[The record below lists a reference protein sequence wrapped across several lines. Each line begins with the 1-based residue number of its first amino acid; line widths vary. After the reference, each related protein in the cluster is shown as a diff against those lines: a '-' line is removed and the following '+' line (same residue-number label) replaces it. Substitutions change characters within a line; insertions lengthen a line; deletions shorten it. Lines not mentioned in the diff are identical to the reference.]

1 MAIVVTFPRFLFSLV
16 SIACVSILAVPAHE
30 AAQRP
35 ARPNPHT
42 GSVFRTSH
50 DCMACHNGLTTPTG
64 EDVSIGSSW
73 RASMMANS
81 SRDPYWQASVRRET
95 IDHPSRK
102 EDIEDECSI
111 CHMPMS
117 RADAS
122 AAGRRG
128 RVCAHLPITR
138 GGSLDD
144 ALAADGVSCTLCH
157 QIQRENLGTRE
168 SFTGG
173 FVVDRIVPPELRPI
187 FGPFDIDAGLAS
199 IMHSATGFKP
209 AEAEHVRQSE
219 LCATCHT
226 LYTHARGPR
235 GEVVGE
241 LPEQMP
247 FLEWRQSAFRE
258 ERGCQSCHMPAVEDA
273 TRIASVLGEPRAGLA
288 RHVFRG
294 GNFFMQRLL
303 NRYRAELGVEAP
315 SNELDAAAE
324 GTVRFLRSETA
335 EIGVDLIRATGGRL
349 EFDVTVRNLAG
360 HKLPTGYP
368 SRRVWL
374 HVLVHDSAGR
384 SLFESGALRGNGL
397 IEGNDA
403 DVDAAT
409 YEPHYTEIRRADE
422 VQIYESVM
430 ADAGGRVTT
439 GLLTGVRFVKDNRL
453 LPDGFDK
460 STVEADIAV
469 HGNAVE
475 DADFGGGGDRVRYSV
490 AIADS
495 KGPFSIDVE
504 LRYQPIGFRWA
515 QNLRGYRAKETER
528 FVSYFES
535 MSSGSSEI
543 LVRRRAL
550 AH

>member
-1 MAIVVTFPRFLFSLV
+1 MTFPRFLVSLV
-16 SIACVSILAVPAHE
+16 SMGCVSVLAVPAHE

-42 GSVFRTSH
+42 SSAFQTSH
-50 DCMACHNGLTTPTG
+50 DCIACHNGLTTPAG

-102 EDIEDECSI
+102 DDIEDECSI

-128 RVCAHLPITR
+128 KVFAHLPIGR
-138 GGSLDD
+138 RASLDD

-157 QIQRENLGTRE
+157 QIQRDTLGTRA

-173 FVVDRIVPPELRPI
+173 FVVDRAVPTKVRPI
-187 FGPFDIDAGLAS
+187 FGPFDIDAGRAT
-199 IMHSATGFKP
+199 IMHSASGFKP
-209 AEAEHVRQSE
+209 AEAEHLRQSE

-226 LYTHARGPR
+226 LYTHARGAS

-247 FLEWRQSAFRE
+247 YLEWRQSAFRE
-258 ERGCQSCHMPAVEDA
+258 QRGCQSCHMPAVEDA
-273 TRIASVLGEPRAGLA
+273 TRISSVLGEPRTGLA

-315 SNELDAAAE
+315 SSELDAAARD
-324 GTVRFLRSETA
+324 TLQFLQTETA
-335 EIGVDLIRATGGRL
+335 AIEIEPAGTSGGRL
-349 EFDVTVRNLAG
+349 DFDVTVRNLAG

-384 SLFESGALRGNGL
+384 SLFESGGLRGNGL

-403 DVDAAT
+403 DADAAT
-409 YEPHYTEIRRADE
+409 YEPHYTEIRRADQ

-430 ADAGGRVTT
+430 ADPSGRVTT
-439 GLLTGVRFVKDNRL
+439 GLLTGVSFVKDNRL

-469 HGNAVE
+469 RGHAVE

-490 AIADS
+490 SIADA

-504 LRYQPIGFRWA
+504 LYYQPIGFRWA
-515 QNLRGYRAKETER
+515 QNLRGYGAEETER

-535 MSSGSSEI
+535 MSTGSAEI
-543 LVRRRAL
+543 LARRKATAR
-550 AH
+550 

>member
-1 MAIVVTFPRFLFSLV
+1 MAIVVTFPRLLFSLI
-16 SIACVSILAVPAHE
+16 SMGCVSILAVPAHE

-128 RVCAHLPITR
+128 KVFAHLPIKR
-138 GGSLDD
+138 GRSLDD

-157 QIQRENLGTRE
+157 QIQRDTLGTRA

-173 FVVDRIVPPELRPI
+173 FVVDRAVPTKRPI
-187 FGPFDIDAGLAS
+187 FGPFDVEPGRAT
-199 IMHSATGFKP
+199 IMHSASGFKP
-209 AEAEHVRQSE
+209 AEAVHVRQSE

-226 LYTHARGPR
+226 LYTHARGAR

-247 FLEWRQSAFRE
+247 YLEWRQSAFRE
-258 ERGCQSCHMPAVEDA
+258 KRGCQSCHMPAVEDA
-273 TRIASVLGEPRAGLA
+273 TRIASVLGEPRTGLA

-315 SNELDAAAE
+315 SNELDAAARD
-324 GTVRFLRSETA
+324 TVRFLQSETA
-335 EIGVDLIRATGGRL
+335 EVEVDRARAAGGRL
-349 EFDVTVRNLAG
+349 DFDVTVRSLAG

-374 HVLVHDSAGR
+374 HVLVRDNAGR
-384 SLFESGALRGNGL
+384 LLFESGALQGNGA
-397 IEGNDA
+397 IVGNDA
-403 DVDAAT
+403 DADAAT
-409 YEPHYTEIRRADE
+409 YEPHYTEIRRSDE

-439 GLLTGVRFVKDNRL
+439 GLLTGLRFVKDNRL

-460 STVEADIAV
+460 STVESDIAV
-469 HGNAVE
+469 QGHAAQ

-490 AIADS
+490 EIAEAE
-495 KGPFSIDVE
+495 GPFSIDVE
-504 LRYQPIGFRWA
+504 LWYQPIAFRWA

-543 LVRRRAL
+543 LVRRRAM

>member
-1 MAIVVTFPRFLFSLV
+1 MAIVVTFPRLLFSLI
-16 SIACVSILAVPAHE
+16 SMGCVSILAVPAHE

-128 RVCAHLPITR
+128 KVFAHLPIKR
-138 GGSLDD
+138 GRSLDD

-157 QIQRENLGTRE
+157 QIQRDTLGTRA

-173 FVVDRIVPPELRPI
+173 FVVDRAVPTKRPI
-187 FGPFDIDAGLAS
+187 FGPFDVEPGRAT
-199 IMHSATGFKP
+199 IMHSASGFKP
-209 AEAEHVRQSE
+209 AEAVHVRQSE

-226 LYTHARGPR
+226 LYTHARGAR

-247 FLEWRQSAFRE
+247 YLEWRQSAFRE
-258 ERGCQSCHMPAVEDA
+258 KRGCQSCHMPAVEDA
-273 TRIASVLGEPRAGLA
+273 TRIASVLGEPRTGLA

-315 SNELDAAAE
+315 SNELDAAARD
-324 GTVRFLRSETA
+324 TVRFLQSETA
-335 EIGVDLIRATGGRL
+335 EVEVDRARAAGGRL
-349 EFDVTVRNLAG
+349 DFDVTVRSLAG

-374 HVLVHDSAGR
+374 HVLVRDNAGR
-384 SLFESGALRGNGL
+384 LLFESGALLGNGA
-397 IEGNDA
+397 IVGNDA
-403 DVDAAT
+403 DADAAT
-409 YEPHYTEIRRADE
+409 YEPHYTEIRRSDE

-439 GLLTGVRFVKDNRL
+439 GLLTGLRFVKDNRL

-460 STVEADIAV
+460 STVESDIAV
-469 HGNAVE
+469 QGHAAQ
-475 DADFGGGGDRVRYSV
+475 DADFGGGGDRVRYSIE
-490 AIADS
+490 IAEAE
-495 KGPFSIDVE
+495 GPFSIDVE
-504 LRYQPIGFRWA
+504 LWYQPIAFRWA

-543 LVRRRAL
+543 LVRRRAM

>member
-1 MAIVVTFPRFLFSLV
+1 MAIVVTFPRLLFSLI
-16 SIACVSILAVPAHE
+16 SMGCVSILAVPAHE

-128 RVCAHLPITR
+128 KVFAHLPIKR
-138 GGSLDD
+138 GRSLDD

-157 QIQRENLGTRE
+157 QIQRDTLGTRA

-173 FVVDRIVPPELRPI
+173 FVVDRAVPTKRPI
-187 FGPFDIDAGLAS
+187 FGPFDVEPGRAT
-199 IMHSATGFKP
+199 IMHSASGFKP
-209 AEAEHVRQSE
+209 AEAVHVRQSE

-226 LYTHARGPR
+226 LYTHARGAR

-247 FLEWRQSAFRE
+247 YLEWRQSAFRE
-258 ERGCQSCHMPAVEDA
+258 KRGCQSCHMPAVEDA
-273 TRIASVLGEPRAGLA
+273 TRIASVLGEPRTGLA

-315 SNELDAAAE
+315 SNELDAAARD
-324 GTVRFLRSETA
+324 TVRFLQSETA
-335 EIGVDLIRATGGRL
+335 EVEVDRARAAGGRL
-349 EFDVTVRNLAG
+349 DFDVTVRSLAG

-374 HVLVHDSAGR
+374 HVLVRDNAGR
-384 SLFESGALRGNGL
+384 LLFESGALQGNGA
-397 IEGNDA
+397 IVGNDA
-403 DVDAAT
+403 DADAAT
-409 YEPHYTEIRRADE
+409 YEPHYTEIRRSDE

-439 GLLTGVRFVKDNRL
+439 GLLTGLRFVKDNRL

-460 STVEADIAV
+460 STVESDIAV
-469 HGNAVE
+469 QGHAAQ
-475 DADFGGGGDRVRYSV
+475 DADFGGGGDRVRYSIE
-490 AIADS
+490 IAEAE
-495 KGPFSIDVE
+495 GPFSIDVE
-504 LRYQPIGFRWA
+504 LWYQPIAFRWA

-543 LVRRRAL
+543 LVRRRAM

>member
-1 MAIVVTFPRFLFSLV
+1 MAIVMTFRRLLFALL
-16 SIACVSILAVPAHE
+16 SIGCVSILAAPAHE
-30 AAQRP
+30 TAGPSTRP
-35 ARPNPHT
+35 DPHSA
-42 GSVFRTSH
+42 SVFQTSH
-50 DCMACHNGLTTPTG
+50 DCIACHNGLTTATG

-81 SRDPYWQASVRRET
+81 SRDPYWQAAVRRET
-95 IDHPSRK
+95 IDHPSAK
-102 EDIEDECSI
+102 DDIEDECSI

-117 RADAS
+117 RADAR

-128 RVCAHLPITR
+128 KVFAHLPFKQ
-138 GGSLDD
+138 GASLDD

-157 QIQRENLGTRE
+157 QITRETLGTRA

-173 FVVDRIVPPELRPI
+173 FVVDRIPAKPRPI
-187 FGPFDIDAGLAS
+187 FGPFEIDTGRAT
-199 IMHSATGFKP
+199 IMHSASGFKP

-226 LYTHARGPR
+226 LYTHARGA
-235 GEVVGE
+235 GGQTVGE

-247 FLEWRQSAFRE
+247 FLEWRQSAYRE
-258 ERGCQSCHMPAVEDA
+258 ERGCQSCHMPVVEDA
-273 TRIASVLGEPRAGLA
+273 TRIASVLGEPRMGLA
-288 RHVFRG
+288 RHAFRG

-303 NRYRAELGVEAP
+303 NRFRAELGVEAP
-315 SNELDAAAE
+315 SSDLDVAART
-324 GTVRFLRSETA
+324 TVQFLQSETA
-335 EIGVDLIRATGGRL
+335 EIAIDPVRTSGGRL
-349 EFDVTVRNLAG
+349 EFDVTVKNRAG

-374 HVLVHDSAGR
+374 HVLVRDGAGR
-384 SLFESGALRGNGL
+384 PVFESGALKKDGQ

-409 YEPHYTEIRRADE
+409 YEPHYAEIRRADQ

-469 HGNAVE
+469 QGGAAQ
-475 DADFGGGGDRVRYSV
+475 DADFRGGGDRIRYSV
-490 AIADS
+490 EIAGAA
-495 KGPFSIDVE
+495 GPFSIDAE
-504 LRYQPIGFRWA
+504 LWYQPIAFRWA
-515 QNLRGYRAKETER
+515 QNLRPYRTRETER

-535 MSSGSSEI
+535 MSSQSAEI
-543 LVRRRAL
+543 LARGRA
-550 AH
+550 AAR